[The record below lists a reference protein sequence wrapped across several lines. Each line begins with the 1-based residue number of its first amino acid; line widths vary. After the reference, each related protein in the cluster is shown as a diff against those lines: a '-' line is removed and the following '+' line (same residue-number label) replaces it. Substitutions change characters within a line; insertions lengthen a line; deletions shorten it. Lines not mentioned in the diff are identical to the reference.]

1 MHHIH
6 PIFLSSY
13 ILHIKS
19 ILHSYYNTKKF
30 IYIQYISF
38 NLVYN
43 NKKKNIYILYKK
55 YILYTIQKIYLTHIT
70 IYFFFIYIQYIS
82 FNLTYYIKN
91 IFHTYYNIFLLIL
104 HILYKKYIYI
114 LYTIQKYFCAFLF
127 LLQSFPCNTK
137 YLRIFIEI
145 CLPLEYLSI
154 LRRILGKHEEKICLS
169 LSDIG
174 IYFFLLFNS
183 FSVSH
188 FFPLF

>member
-1 MHHIH
+1 MLYKY
-6 PIFLSSY
+6 FLSRYSY
-13 ILHIKS
+13 IHIQF
-19 ILHSYYNTKKF
+19 ILYIYYIQK
-30 IYIQYISF
+30 IQYI
-38 NLVYN
+38 L
-43 NKKKNIYILYKK
+43 
-55 YILYTIQKIYLTHIT
+55 
-70 IYFFFIYIQYIS
+70 
-82 FNLTYYIKN
+82 
-91 IFHTYYNIFLLIL
+91 
-104 HILYKKYIYI
+104 YIY
-114 LYTIQKYFCAFLF
+114 YIQKYFCAFLF

-188 FFPLF
+188 FSLFFKNFLYISLEVLQF